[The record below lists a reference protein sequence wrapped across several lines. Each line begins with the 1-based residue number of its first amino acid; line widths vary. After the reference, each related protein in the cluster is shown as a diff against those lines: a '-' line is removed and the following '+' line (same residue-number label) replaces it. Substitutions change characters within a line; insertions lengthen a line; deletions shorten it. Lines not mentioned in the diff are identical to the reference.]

1 MWREK
6 KRDEEELERSEMAT
20 NQAAGGGHHCNLHQ
34 LLGSLSVESGT
45 QKSVNNPSKAG
56 GLGTREANFTPEVA

>member
-6 KRDEEELERSEMAT
+6 KRDEEGLERSEVAT
-20 NQAAGGGHHCNLHQ
+20 NHAAGGGHHCNWHQ
-34 LLGSLSVESGT
+34 LLGKSMESGT
-45 QKSVNNPSKAG
+45 QKSVNNPSKVG